1 MDERERAL
9 KDEIT
14 GVGKRNSRDTGQQ
27 RAPRAASGETT
38 VTRRSFLAAVGGAAS
53 VAAVPAA
60 RAASENGYGQN
71 GYGAGTYGGV

>member
-1 MDERERAL
+1 MDKRERAS
-9 KDEIT
+9 KDELT
-14 GVGKRNSRDTGQQ
+14 GVENRNSDTGQQ
-27 RAPRAASGETT
+27 RASGTASDETT

-60 RAASENGYGQN
+60 RAASENGYGQS